1 MNPAIYQ
8 TTNMKKHLLSIAA
21 VTGLLAWGLPLGGS
35 KQASADVESAS
46 DTVVVYVMKAAGRG

>member
-1 MNPAIYQ
+1 
-8 TTNMKKHLLSIAA
+8 MKKHLLCMAA